1 MTRRRIAFEAS
12 GPAAG
17 FVISSEHDPLY
28 GIKYESYADN
38 YVISYSFYNLAVHSH
53 VRSGL
58 FAGAAEASD
67 LALDGDT
74 LSTASMLPN
83 SCSSNAPSDVSKQ
96 VPQSVVDAWNL
107 TLNAAKLVKTVQGAA
122 GLAPNPARGGGVRVS
137 PHLGVNR
144 MSN

>member
-17 FVISSEHDPLY
+17 FVISSKHDPLY
-28 GIKYESYADN
+28 DIKYESYADN
-38 YVISYSFYNLAVHSH
+38 YVISYSFYNSAVHSH

-83 SCSSNAPSDVSKQ
+83 SP
-96 VPQSVVDAWNL
+96 
-107 TLNAAKLVKTVQGAA
+107 AK
-122 GLAPNPARGGGVRVS
+122 PPALPERIEAVLQLRE
-137 PHLGVNR
+137 
-144 MSN
+144 